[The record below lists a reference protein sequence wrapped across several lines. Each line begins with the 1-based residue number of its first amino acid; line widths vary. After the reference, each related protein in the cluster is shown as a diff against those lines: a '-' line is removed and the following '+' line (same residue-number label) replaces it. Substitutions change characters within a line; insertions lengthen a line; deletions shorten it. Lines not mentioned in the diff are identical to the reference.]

1 MSYQTRAEVKFG
13 GLFWGTSK
21 HAYLSTVVLLN

>member
-13 GLFWGTSK
+13 GLF
-21 HAYLSTVVLLN
+21 